1 MIDNKKKDAIN
12 KDIDFDILKK
22 IAEAG
27 TEDQYK
33 NFLRKNYNEYN
44 LRRSRCDRENNPCE

>member
-1 MIDNKKKDAIN
+1 MINNEKKDAIN

-33 NFLRKNYNEYN
+33 NFLRKSYNEYN
-44 LRRSRCDRENNPCE
+44 LRGSRRNGENNPC